1 MPKYVVKDAIIEI
14 DDIDLSARASRATV
28 TSSKALVDST
38 TFGADYRENVVGLGD
53 ASIAVTFQQD
63 FDTAQTDATLW
74 PIHSAGRTCRVRVI
88 PTSGAISETN
98 PAYVMEAALI
108 PDYTPLNG
116 SVGDL
121 STVDVTFQNAGQR
134 GVERVTTPDGS

>member
-1 MPKYVVKDAIIEI
+1 MPKLVLKDCVIEVN
-14 DDIDLSARASRATV
+14 DVDLSARASRVTI

-38 TFGADYRENVVGLGD
+38 SFGARYRQSEVGLGD
-53 ASIAVTFQQD
+53 GNIAITFQQD
-63 FDTAQTDATLW
+63 YDAASVDATLW
-74 PIHSAGRTCRVRVI
+74 PIHEADDHCRVRVK
-88 PTSGAISETN
+88 PTSAATGETN
-98 PAYVMEAALI
+98 PAYYMDDAVL

-134 GVERVTTPDGS
+134 GITREIVDPTP